1 MSNETTLNVPSDA
14 ESSAPK
20 LKTYFCIS
28 GRDFDPA
35 MVTSAIG
42 LEPSEVWKQKHEHLL
57 HRKDI
62 PNTCWSLGREKQ
74 QNYSVSEAVDEV
86 LDLIWP
92 KRAEIKKFVM
102 HDSFDVGIDC
112 SVTIWD
118 DRPVYDLSAKVIK
131 RLADLGC
138 EFGLDIYDY
147 SS

>member
-1 MSNETTLNVPSDA
+1 MSNETTLNVPSDV

-20 LKTYFCIS
+20 LKTYFYIS
-28 GRDFDPA
+28 GWDFDPA
-35 MVTSAIG
+35 MVTLAIG
-42 LEPSEVWKQKHEHLL
+42 LEPSEVWKQKHKHLL

-62 PNTCWSLGREKQ
+62 PNTCWSLGIGKQ
-74 QNYSVSEAVDEV
+74 RNYSVSEAVDEV

-102 HDSFDVGIDC
+102 NDSVNVGIDC
-112 SVTIWD
+112 SVTIWE

>member
-14 ESSAPK
+14 ESSAPR

-28 GRDFDPA
+28 GWDFDPA

-42 LEPSEVWKQKHEHLL
+42 LEPSKVWKQKHEHLL

-62 PNTCWSLGREKQ
+62 ANTCWSLGREKQ
-74 QNYSVSEAVDEV
+74 RNYSVSEAVDEV

-102 HDSFDVGIDC
+102 NDSFDVGIDC
-112 SVTIWD
+112 SVTIWE
-118 DRPVYDLSAKVIK
+118 DRPVYELSAKVIK

>member
-1 MSNETTLNVPSDA
+1 MSNETILNAPPDA
-14 ESSAPK
+14 KSLAPE

-28 GRDFDPA
+28 GWDFDPA

-42 LEPSEVWKQKHEHLL
+42 LEPSEVWKQKHAHLL

-62 PNTCWSLGREKQ
+62 PNTCWSLGRGEQ

-102 HDSFDVGIDC
+102 NDSFDVGIDC
-112 SVTIWD
+112 SVTIWE

>member
-1 MSNETTLNVPSDA
+1 MSNETTLNAPSDA

-28 GRDFDPA
+28 GWDFDPA

-57 HRKDI
+57 NRKDI
-62 PNTCWSLGREKQ
+62 PNICWSLGRGEQ
-74 QNYSVSEAVDEV
+74 RNYSVSEAVDEV

-92 KRAEIKKFVM
+92 KRAEIKKFAIN
-102 HDSFDVGIDC
+102 DSFDVGIDC
-112 SVTIWD
+112 SVTIWE